1 MKKDRIFDG
10 LSQRFQRK
18 IYSNDDPRGKIRL
31 HIVQDDLQALLKPPS
46 QYLLD
51 AGGGLGQMSI
61 WLAQQGHF
69 IVLAEPSEDMLVE
82 ARRNIQ
88 ASRQTDNIKVQK
100 ASIQELVTQPEHAF
114 DGIVLH
120 AVLEW
125 LAAPRT
131 TLQQL
136 LTLLKPSGWIS
147 IMFFNQNSKEMRH
160 LLGGDFKPV
169 LEQRLAS
176 DGHNGLAPIS
186 PLLPDEVLGWLP
198 TLGLELLDWSGV
210 RCFYDY
216 SHPEVRKRMA
226 LDEILLLERRY
237 SRREPW
243 RSLARYQHIVCRKTV
258 VVPAGTD
265 TA

>member
-1 MKKDRIFDG
+1 MKKDRVFDG

-18 IYSNDDPRGKIRL
+18 IYSNNDPRGQIRL
-31 HIVQDDLQALLKPPS
+31 HIVQGDLLEQAVLQTPGT
-46 QYLLD
+46 LLD
-51 AGGGLGQMSI
+51 AGGGMGQMAV
-61 WLAQQGHF
+61 WLAQQGHS
-69 IVLAEPSEDMLVE
+69 VVVAEPSAEMLVE
-82 ARRNIQ
+82 AHKNVQ
-88 ASRQTDNIKVQK
+88 ANRQTANVQLQK
-100 ASIQELVTQPEHAF
+100 ATIQELVADSAQTGTF

-125 LAAPRT
+125 LADPYT

-136 LTLLKPSGWIS
+136 LTLLRPNGWLS
-147 IMFFNQNSKEMRH
+147 LMFFNQNSKEMRH

-186 PLLPDEVLGWLP
+186 PLLPEEVLAWLP
-198 TLGLELLDWSGV
+198 ELRLELLTWSGV

-216 SHPEVRKRMA
+216 SHPEVRKRML
-226 LDEILLLERRY
+226 LDEVLLLERQY

-243 RSLARYQHIVCRKTV
+243 RSLARYQHFFCRKR
-258 VVPAGTD
+258 A
-265 TA
+265 